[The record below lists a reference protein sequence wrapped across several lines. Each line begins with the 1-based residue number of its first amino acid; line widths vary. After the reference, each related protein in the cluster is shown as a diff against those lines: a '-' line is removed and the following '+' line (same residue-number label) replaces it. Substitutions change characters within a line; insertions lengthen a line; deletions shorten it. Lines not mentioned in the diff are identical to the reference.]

1 MSDIRYKHIMWDWN
15 GTLLDDTWL
24 CVEVLN
30 EILKSEEKSPI
41 SVDDYRMHFGFPVIK
56 YYEHLGF
63 PVDESSFA
71 EVSRR
76 FISAYEARWLECEL
90 QPGADHWLKQVSDL
104 GVTQSVLSAA
114 KQEALEFGVNH
125 FGLRRHFM
133 ALVGLDNIYA
143 AGKVELGKSWIAQ
156 LDWDPA
162 EVLLIGDTLH
172 DHEVAEAMG
181 TDCVLFTHGHHPV
194 ERLSDCGVPVLHH
207 FDELEAFLMG
217 ARPVSK

>member
-1 MSDIRYKHIMWDWN
+1 MAEIRYKHIMWDWN

-30 EILKSEEKSPI
+30 GILTAEDKEPI
-41 SVDDYRMHFGFPVIK
+41 TIDDYRMHFGFPVIR

-63 PVDESSFA
+63 ETDELSFA

-76 FISAYEARWLECEL
+76 FISAYEERWLECHL
-90 QPGADHWLKQVSDL
+90 QPGADHWLKRLSDL
-104 GVTQSVLSAA
+104 GVSQSVLSAA

-125 FGLRRHFM
+125 FGLRRHFQ

-143 AGKVELGKSWIAQ
+143 AGKIELGKRWIAQ
-156 LDWDPA
+156 LDWEPS
-162 EVLLIGDTLH
+162 EILLVGDTLH

-194 ERLSDCGVPVLHH
+194 ERLNGCGVPVIHQ
-207 FDELEAFLMG
+207 FDELERYLVAPKRFSG
-217 ARPVSK
+217 